1 MKKEMKLAVKFK
13 ITLGKIQLFD
23 KNGSK
28 LPGKGSHWGGNF
40 YCSSNQLT
48 SLECAPESVGGDFY
62 CHNNQ
67 LTSLEGAPESVGG
80 AFYCDNNQLTSLEG
94 APESVGGAFYCY
106 NNHLTS
112 LEGAPESVGGTFHC
126 SNNQLTSLEGAP
138 ESVGGNFSCYNNQL
152 TSLEGAP
159 ESVGGNFYC
168 YNNQLTSLE
177 GAPESVGGD
186 FHCDNNRLTSL
197 EGAPESNSNMFD
209 SFYKNKFVFAD
220 RILTK
225 LLSRKKEAGVII
237 YKTQRLGK
245 KEVVYIATKDNK
257 TFAHGKSVREA
268 VMELEFKSGKRDISE
283 YKNMPPD
290 TIKPP
295 HEWAFI
301 YRMITGACQ
310 AGVSMFMD
318 RHKLKE
324 RYTLAEIIEATK
336 GQFGNDRLQQ
346 VTRGK

>member
-1 MKKEMKLAVKFK
+1 MKKEMKLAVKFA

-28 LPGKGSHWGGNF
+28 LPGKGSHWGG
-40 YCSSNQLT
+40 
-48 SLECAPESVGGDFY
+48 DFY
-62 CHNNQ
+62 CH
-67 LTSLEGAPESVGG
+67 
-80 AFYCDNNQLTSLEG
+80 D
-94 APESVGGAFYCY
+94 
-106 NNHLTS
+106 
-112 LEGAPESVGGTFHC
+112 
-126 SNNQLTSLEGAP
+126 NQLTSLEGAP
-138 ESVGGNFSCYNNQL
+138 ESVGGNFSCSINQLTSLEGGPESVGGDFYCPNNQL

-159 ESVGGNFYC
+159 KSVGGN
-168 YNNQLTSLE
+168 
-177 GAPESVGGD
+177 

-295 HEWAFI
+295 QEWAFI

-336 GQFGNDRLQQ
+336 GQFGCDKFVN
-346 VTRGK
+346 VVRG